1 METNNQQICGL
12 SRNRTLSCRIEL
24 LDSINYNV
32 VDTLQGE
39 ITTGSITL
47 TNNNSTSSASGSS
60 GDDSD
65 NSNFARISG
74 SIEFI
79 LSSDLVI
86 DYFKLDLKHLIR
98 LIVIIKDN
106 VSSISASYT
115 LGICIINT
123 PNIIRGIDGSNKI
136 SINLNDL
143 MSNFN
148 GDFSGELDHKVTIEA
163 SDTTSANLSQTIQG
177 IATNADL
184 MGLDISKVIFESNTY
199 QILSEITCEVGG
211 KVTDLLKSLM
221 DLYKGYELFF
231 NSDGILVYQ
240 KIKKY
245 STDYPIQEYN
255 NSPNIISY
263 SIKKDFTNVRNDIVV
278 LGCTESDT
286 SNNNVG
292 KQYKGEST
300 EENDNHP
307 FSINNIGKR
316 KKVISDEKQLTD
328 DSCKS
333 EADYWLDKYTNY
345 AETLELNILQD
356 FRLIPNRV
364 IKVTYTDDNISINNK
379 RYLINSVTFGLKPSD
394 LSTVSCSLLYDN
406 I

>member
-1 METNNQQICGL
+1 METNNQQLCGL

-24 LDSINYNV
+24 LDKNYNI
-32 VDTLQGE
+32 VDELQGD
-39 ITTGSITL
+39 ITTGNITL
-47 TNNNSTSSASGSS
+47 TNNNSSNGS
-60 GDDSD
+60 DD
-65 NSNFARISG
+65 NSNFARITG
-74 SIEFI
+74 SVEFI
-79 LSSDLVI
+79 LKKDLVI

-106 VSSISASYT
+106 ITSISAEYN
-115 LGICIINT
+115 LGICIINS
-123 PNIIRGIDGSNKI
+123 PNIIRGIDGNNKI
-136 SINLNDL
+136 SINLNDIFC
-143 MSNFN
+143 NFD
-148 GDFSGELDHKVTIEA
+148 GTFGGELDHKVTIKA
-163 SDTTSANLSQTIQG
+163 SGITSANLSQTIQG
-177 IATNADL
+177 IATNVDL
-184 MGLDISKVIFESNTY
+184 MGLDSSKVIFESNTY
-199 QILSEITCEVGG
+199 QILSEITCEAGG
-211 KVTDLLKSLM
+211 KITDLLKSLM

-231 NSDGILVYQ
+231 NADGILIYQ

-263 SIKKDFTNVRNDIVV
+263 NIKKDFTNVRNDIIV

-286 SNNNVG
+286 TNNNVG
-292 KQYKGEST
+292 KQYRGEST

-328 DSCKS
+328 ASCKS
-333 EADYWLDKYTNY
+333 EADYWLDKFTNY
-345 AETLELNILQD
+345 SENLELNMLQD
-356 FRLIPNRV
+356 FRLIPNRI
-364 IKVTYTDDNISINNK
+364 IKVTYSDDNISIDNK